1 MNANN
6 SSPVI
11 AKPSGPSGSP
21 ELDATSG
28 NIYQAINSFIMSPSA
43 MTILFFVLFIYFL
56 IVSSLGGS
64 APSEYNGSVN
74 GGSVASNIFFTALVF
89 VALVFGLKYLF
100 QIDIVSI
107 VANALN
113 PQPVPEAGNQS
124 ASTPLPAGSPSPS
137 FGGFGKEVFNVPGN
151 KYTYDD
157 AKALCKAY
165 NSRLATYGEVESAYN
180 SGGEW
185 CNYGWSEGQMALYP
199 TQQSTFDMLQKVD
212 GHKNDCGRPGVNG
225 GYIEN
230 PAVRFGVN
238 CFGYKPKMRSDEE
251 ALMASTTPYPKTKK
265 DIELEQR
272 VSYWKDKLST
282 ILLSP
287 FNHRNWSKL

>member
-1 MNANN
+1 
-6 SSPVI
+6 
-11 AKPSGPSGSP
+11 
-21 ELDATSG
+21 
-28 NIYQAINSFIMSPSA
+28 
-43 MTILFFVLFIYFL
+43 
-56 IVSSLGGS
+56 
-64 APSEYNGSVN
+64 
-74 GGSVASNIFFTALVF
+74 VF

-100 QIDIVSI
+100 QIDIVAI

-113 PQPVPEAGNQS
+113 PQSAAPEAGNQS
-124 ASTPLPAGSPSPS
+124 AIAQPPAGSSSPVI
-137 FGGFGKEVFNVPGN
+137 GLKEVFNVPGN

-272 VSYWKDKLST
+272 VAYWKDQISS

>member
-1 MNANN
+1 MNANT

-11 AKPSGPSGSP
+11 ANPSGSP

-28 NIYQAINSFIMSPSA
+28 NIYQAINTFIMSPSA
-43 MTILFFVLFIYFL
+43 ITILFFVLFIYFL
-56 IVSSLGGS
+56 MMSSLGGS
-64 APSEYNGSVN
+64 DQSSYNGVSPN

-100 QIDIVSI
+100 QIDIVAI

-113 PQPVPEAGNQS
+113 PQSAPDAGNQS
-124 ASTPLPAGSPSPS
+124 AITQPPAGSASPVIG
-137 FGGFGKEVFNVPGN
+137 GGFGKEVFNIPGN

-265 DIELEQR
+265 DIALEQR
-272 VSYWKDKLST
+272 VAYWKDQISS

>member
-1 MNANN
+1 MNANT

-11 AKPSGPSGSP
+11 ANQPSNLSGSP

-28 NIYQAINSFIMSPSA
+28 NIYQAINSFLMSPSA

-56 IVSSLGGS
+56 IVSSLGS
-64 APSEYNGSVN
+64 SEQSEYNGSVN

-100 QIDIVSI
+100 YIDIVSI

-113 PQPVPEAGNQS
+113 PQAIQETGAQPS
-124 ASTPLPAGSPSPS
+124 ASVPAPSM
-137 FGGFGKEVFNVPGN
+137 GGFGKEVFNVPGN

-199 TQQSTFDMLQKVD
+199 TQQSTYDMLQKVD

-265 DIELEQR
+265 DIELEKR
-272 VSYWKDKLST
+272 VAYWKDQISS

>member
-1 MNANN
+1 MNANI

-11 AKPSGPSGSP
+11 ANPSGPSGSP

-56 IVSSLGGS
+56 IVSSLGS
-64 APSEYNGSVN
+64 SEQSEYNGSVN
-74 GGSVASNIFFTALVF
+74 GGSVASNIFYTVLVF
-89 VALVFGLKYLF
+89 VALVYGLKYLF
-100 QIDIVSI
+100 HIDIVSI

-113 PQPVPEAGNQS
+113 PQVIQDTGAQPS
-124 ASTPLPAGSPSPS
+124 ASVSTPSM
-137 FGGFGKEVFNVPGN
+137 GGFGKEVFNVPGN

-165 NSRLATYGEVESAYN
+165 NSRLATYAEVESAYN

-272 VSYWKDKLST
+272 VAYWKDKLST